1 MDSGAEARSTAPAA
15 ESLLVRELRASQ
27 SRLELALSQIS
38 EGLVICDQAGSLQW
52 CNAAFERLIQRS
64 RLQLLGCSLPDL
76 MSGLLPDEE
85 RLDVR
90 LLLETRQGKS
100 FSALASRDPL
110 RVLEIECQPVPSDA
124 SGSMIFGFRDVS
136 DRVSLEELRLRSEEI
151 LVRQLALAAEVKTCP
166 VTGLPNRRGLLEAVN
181 QSLERQRNEGGWIGL
196 LFCDLNR
203 FKEVNDTYGHEVGDQ
218 LLIEL
223 AQRMRQVLRPNDLLA
238 RLGGDEFVL
247 LLDGLET
254 PDEAMLVAQRLRDA
268 VSMPWR
274 PRRSAAEFEINPEL
288 SIGISV
294 ADQPVRSA
302 DELLHDADLAM
313 YEAKAGKSASIVV
326 FDEGIKLRL
335 QRRIRIR
342 TLLQRCLRQRAI
354 EVLLQP
360 VVQLSDGRSVG
371 FEALLQP
378 MEMDGLKIL
387 PQDLISVAESSGLIV
402 PLGQLLL
409 EVSLS
414 SVAGIDYSLYPHGL
428 AINVSP
434 LQLVSVGLAKRIL
447 AEVSRHDFPPG
458 WVCIEI
464 TETALID
471 NPERAREEIS
481 LLRQGGCRVVLDDFG
496 TGYSSLT
503 WLAELPID
511 GLKIDRSF
519 IASMATDERRCQ
531 LVSGILGLAQLLGLE
546 VIAEGI
552 ETAVLSEQLQAMD
565 CTFGQGYYFS
575 PPLRPERLLEL
586 PLLLPA
592 SRSPLTRSSGFPPA
606 AC

>member
-1 MDSGAEARSTAPAA
+1 MAAGADARSATPGDGA

-27 SRLELALSQIS
+27 ARLELALSQIS
-38 EGLVICDQAGSLQW
+38 EGLVICDRGGALLW
-52 CNAAFERLIQRS
+52 CNAAFERLIGRP
-64 RLQLLGCSLPDL
+64 RLLLLGASFPALV
-76 MSGLLPDEE
+76 SALLPDEE
-85 RLDVR
+85 RLNIVA
-90 LLLETRQGKS
+90 LLKSCEGRS

-110 RVLEIECQPVPSDA
+110 RVLEIECQSVPGDS
-124 SGSMIFGFRDVS
+124 SGSMVFGFRDVS
-136 DRVSLEELRLRSEEI
+136 DRVSLEELRLRSEEV

-181 QSLERQRNEGGWIGL
+181 QALLRQRTQGGWVGL

-203 FKEVNDTYGHEVGDQ
+203 FKEVNDTYGHDIGDQ

-223 AQRMRQVLRPNDLLA
+223 SRRMRQVLRPGDLLA

-247 LLDGLET
+247 LLDALEG
-254 PDEAMLVAQRLRDA
+254 PDEAVLVAQRLSDA
-268 VSMPWR
+268 VSMPWV
-274 PRRSAAEFEINPEL
+274 PRRGGSEFEINPEL

-294 ADQPVRSA
+294 ADRPLRSA
-302 DELLHDADLAM
+302 EELLHDADLAM
-313 YEAKAGKSASIVV
+313 YEAKVEKQSPIVV
-326 FDEGIKLRL
+326 FDESIKERL

-342 TLLQRCLRQRAI
+342 TLLQRCLQRREI
-354 EVLLQP
+354 DILLQP
-360 VVQLSDGRSVG
+360 VVSLCEGRSVG

-378 MEMDGLKIL
+378 MEVDGLRVL
-387 PQDLISVAESSGLIV
+387 PQDLISIAESSGLIV

-409 EVSLS
+409 EVSLQ
-414 SVAGIDYSLYPHGL
+414 SVVGIDYSLYPHGL

-434 LQLVSVGLAKRIL
+434 LQLVSAGLARRIL

-458 WVCIEI
+458 WVCVEI

-481 LLRQGGCRVVLDDFG
+481 LLREGGCRVVLDDFG

-519 IASMATDERRCQ
+519 IAPMAADERRRK
-531 LVSGILGLAQLLGLE
+531 LVSGVLELARLLGLE

-552 ETAVLSEQLQAMD
+552 ETAELSDQLQAMD
-565 CTFGQGYYFS
+565 CGLGQGYYFS

-586 PLLLPA
+586 PSLLPA
-592 SRSPLTRSSGFPPA
+592 APPPLMR
-606 AC
+606 